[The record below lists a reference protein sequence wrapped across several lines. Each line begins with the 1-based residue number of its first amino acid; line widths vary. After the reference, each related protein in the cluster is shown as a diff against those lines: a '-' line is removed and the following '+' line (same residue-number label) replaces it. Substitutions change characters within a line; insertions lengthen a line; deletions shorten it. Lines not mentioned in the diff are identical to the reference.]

1 MELAVGTLVCVSAD
15 AWKPLSDETPKV
27 RGFYS
32 CRMVY
37 DREAG
42 RETHASNHLQGK
54 VVRLL
59 RGKVVVCMA
68 VDGENYCLDRWHISL
83 QHPAGT

>member
-42 RETHASNHLQGK
+42 RETYASNHLQGK

-59 RGKVVVCMA
+59 HGKVVVCMA
-68 VDGENYCLDRWHISL
+68 VDGHNYFLDRCHISL

>member
-1 MELAVGTLVCVSAD
+1 MGTLVCVSAD

-42 RETHASNHLQGK
+42 QETYASNHLQSK
-54 VVRLL
+54 WLL
-59 RGKVVVCMA
+59 REKFGDRIANAKV
-68 VDGENYCLDRWHISL
+68 
-83 QHPAGT
+83 